1 MRRGMGIRQRVVL
14 LALVPATLIACVL
27 AFYYS
32 FHGMAM
38 LDAELQRRGMTIVQ
52 YLAPASE
59 YGVISGNGSS
69 LQALAQAAM
78 QQPDVRAVLIAD
90 DQGRVLAISGRA
102 AIPAGLLDKSDKGE
116 GLLASGAD
124 WFGYGAPIL
133 RSRLEIDDFRDFG
146 LGPWH
151 QGSASTDLVGHVYVE
166 ISSGELR
173 QRKVE
178 LLLNTL
184 LILLAGLLVATVMAL
199 RLAYTVTRPLRRL
212 AQAVG
217 QMARG
222 DLEAR
227 VAQSSGGELGDL
239 EHGFNHMATRLQD
252 LHGTMQE
259 RIADATAQLAHQ
271 ASHDP
276 LTGLINRREFERRAE
291 AALLSA
297 RNEGAHHVLCF
308 VDLDRFKIVND
319 TSGHG
324 AGDELLRQITHLLR
338 QRLRSH
344 DLLARLGGDE
354 FGLLLENCSLE
365 DATQVVETLR
375 QAVEAYRFAWGDHVF
390 SIGASIGLVAIDWQV
405 KSLVEAMSAADQACY
420 AAKELGRNRIHVFQ
434 IGDQDLSRRQGE
446 IDWASRIATALEDNR
461 LLLYAQPV
469 VPLAT
474 GAGMGLRFEVFLRL
488 LNEKGEMVM
497 SEAFLPAAER
507 FDLMPALDKWV
518 IEAACLGLRRL
529 LERSRQHNLL
539 CAINLSVQSATRP
552 EMLQYIEAQLAKYGI
567 PPAALCFEL
576 TEAAASRHFSEVV
589 SFVQGLRSMGCGFAL
604 DDFGSGLSTFTH
616 LRTLPPDYVKI
627 GGSLVRDMADDRIN
641 LTLVRAIHEITR
653 QMGVMAV
660 AENVD
665 RADVFAALREV
676 GIEYGQGHWF
686 ESARPF
692 EDWLLVCEERLA
704 DHGEGFY
711 TLAPVMS

>member
-1 MRRGMGIRQRVVL
+1 MGIRQRAVL
-14 LALVPATLIACVL
+14 LALVPAALIASAL

-32 FHGMAM
+32 FHGLAT

-78 QQPDVRAVLIAD
+78 QQPDVRAVVIAD
-90 DQGRVLAISGRA
+90 SRGRVLAISGRTTIQA
-102 AIPAGLLDKSDKGE
+102 DVLEREGKSE
-116 GLLASGAD
+116 GLLASGPD
-124 WFGYGAPIL
+124 WFAYGAPIL
-133 RSRLEIDDFRDFG
+133 RSRLEIDDFQDFNLSPRPNG
-146 LGPWH
+146 AV
-151 QGSASTDLVGHVYVE
+151 SADLVGHVYVE

-173 QRKVE
+173 QRKIE

-184 LILLAGLLVATVMAL
+184 LILLGGLLVTAIMAM
-199 RLAYTVTRPLRRL
+199 RLVRSVTRPVQRL
-212 AQAVG
+212 VQAVG
-217 QMARG
+217 QMAG
-222 DLEAR
+222 GNLEAR

-252 LHGTMQE
+252 LHDTMQE

-276 LTGLINRREFERRAE
+276 LTGLINRREFERRGE

-297 RNEGAHHVLCF
+297 RDEGERHVLCF

-324 AGDELLRQITHLLR
+324 AGDELLRQITHLLQ
-338 QRLRSH
+338 QRVRSH

-354 FGLLLENCSLE
+354 FGILLENCSLE
-365 DATQVVETLR
+365 DATQVMDALR

-390 SIGASIGLVAIDWQV
+390 SIGASIGLVVIDRQV
-405 KSLVEAMSAADQACY
+405 KSLVEAMAAADQACY

-434 IGDQDLSRRQGE
+434 VGDQELSRRQGE
-446 IDWASRIATALEDNR
+446 MDWASRIATALEEKR

-469 VPLAT
+469 VPLVT
-474 GAGMGLRFEVFLRL
+474 GAGAGLRFEVFLRL
-488 LNEKGEMVM
+488 LSEQGEMVM
-497 SEAFLPAAER
+497 PETFLPAAER

-529 LERSRQHNLL
+529 LERGSQHQLL
-539 CAINLSVQSATRP
+539 CAINLSAQSATRP
-552 EMLQYIEAQLAKYGI
+552 EMLHYIGAQLARHGI

-576 TEAAASRHFSEVV
+576 TEAAASHNFSEVV
-589 SFVQGLRSMGCGFAL
+589 SFVQGLRHLGCGFAL

-627 GGSLVRDMADDRIN
+627 GGSLVRDMADDRIS
-641 LTLVRAIHEITR
+641 LTLVRAIHDITR

-665 RADVFAALREV
+665 RADTFAALREV

-686 ESARPF
+686 ESPRPF
-692 EDWLLVCEERLA
+692 EDWLSGCEERFA
-704 DHGEGFY
+704 KHGEGFY
-711 TLAPVMS
+711 TLAPGRS